1 MRDAAPFLARVP
13 GIQYG
18 VLDTLTGYAVRRTQL
33 RMYEDFVQALAP
45 WHITPPRYSA
55 LVIISMNPG
64 LKLTQLAQILG
75 IARSGAVILV
85 DALADLG
92 YVSRD
97 PMPEDRRAF
106 SLQLTERGRADLDVI
121 TATVQAHDERVTASL
136 APEERATLHGLLH
149 KLSGIADGLAHAA
162 PDAAHQAAQ

>member
-1 MRDAAPFLARVP
+1 MSEVAPYLARVP

-33 RMYEDFVQALAP
+33 RMYEDFVQALAA

-55 LVIISMNPG
+55 LVIISLNRG
-64 LKLTQLAQILG
+64 LKLTQLAQIMG

-92 YVSRD
+92 YVTRE

-106 SLQLTERGRADLDVI
+106 SLQLTDRGRTDLALI
-121 TATVQAHDERVTASL
+121 TAAVQAHDDRVTASL
-136 APEERATLHGLLH
+136 NAEELETLHRLLH
-149 KLSGIADGLAHAA
+149 KLSGLREPDGVG
-162 PDAAHQAAQ
+162 PGQQPGQ